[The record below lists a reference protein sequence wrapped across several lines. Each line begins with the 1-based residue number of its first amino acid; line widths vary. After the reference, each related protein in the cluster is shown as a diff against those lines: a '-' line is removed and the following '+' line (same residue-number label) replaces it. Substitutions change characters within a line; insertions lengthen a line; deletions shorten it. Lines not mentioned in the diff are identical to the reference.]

1 MKITAVFLSKK
12 KHNDSKWL
20 VDKIKAQNKR
30 NENKVTINNFN
41 GFDKKNIKLGLN
53 TSKLF
58 MLVILIFGIY
68 LLAKHISFLSKVIYF
83 GSNFRQAE
91 GNNVE
96 LADVF
101 NAYGIYNKENYL
113 FNEIKFI
120 DEAKKS
126 ENKDDEIEILD
137 SLVKDKNEQ
146 SVFGKNKDINVEI
159 TENSENI
166 QRINLNKM
174 KILNYSSKR
183 DIDFKSLAASNI
195 TLTKK
200 SDKILLYNTHT
211 SESYANSDKYKFE
224 YSGARRSQDA
234 TYNMLSVAKKF
245 KENLDSKGFEVVHDT
260 TPHDYGTY
268 TSSYARSRITVK
280 NAIAAMG
287 HAGISIDVH
296 RDATNDLDY
305 RPVVKINGIEVAQCM
320 LVMGV
325 GTDVTNN
332 PYYED
337 NLRLA
342 FKIQQLADE
351 VYPGLFKPMI
361 IRNSIYNQDLNKY
374 SLLIEVGASGNT
386 LDEAYLA
393 TRCLS
398 NLLNI
403 IYKD

>member
-1 MKITAVFLSKK
+1 MKVTAVFLSKK
-12 KHNDSKWL
+12 NSKR
-20 VDKIKAQNKR
+20 KNSFITSIKEKR
-30 NENKVTINNFN
+30 KEE
-41 GFDKKNIKLGLN
+41 KKEKL
-53 TSKLF
+53 S
-58 MLVILIFGIY
+58 
-68 LLAKHISFLSKVIYF
+68 LSKIGYFCIAICGVIIFAKYIPLSSKILYF

-91 GNNVE
+91 EKKVE
-96 LADVF
+96 ISDIF
-101 NAYGIYNKENYL
+101 NIYGLYNKENYI
-113 FNEIKFI
+113 F
-120 DEAKKS
+120 DENIELQKA
-126 ENKDDEIEILD
+126 EELDPQKDATEILD
-137 SLVKDKNEQ
+137 NITKDKKEQ
-146 SVFGKNKDINVEI
+146 SVFGENNDINVEI

-183 DIDFKSLAASNI
+183 EIDFKSLASSNI

-211 SESYANSDKYKFE
+211 SESYANSDNYKFE

-234 TYNMLSVAKKF
+234 SYNMLAIAQKF
-245 KENLDSKGFEVVHDT
+245 KENLESKGIEVVHDT

-280 NAIAAMG
+280 NALATIG
-287 HAGISIDVH
+287 NAGIIIDVH
-296 RDATNDLDY
+296 RDATSDLDY
-305 RPVVKINGIEVAQCM
+305 RPVVNINGVQVAQCM

-337 NLRLA
+337 NLKLA
-342 FKIQQLADE
+342 LKIQQIADE
-351 VYPGLFKPMI
+351 MYPGLFRPMI

-386 LDEAYLA
+386 IEEAYLA

-403 IYKD
+403 VYKD

>member
-12 KHNDSKWL
+12 NS
-20 VDKIKAQNKR
+20 N
-30 NENKVTINNFN
+30 
-41 GFDKKNIKLGLN
+41 KKNIINNIKKQNNNIVNFKL
-53 TSKLF
+53 SKIIYII
-58 MLVILIFGIY
+58 VVIFGIIV
-68 LLAKHISFLSKVIYF
+68 LAKYIPVSPNVIYF
-83 GSNFRQAE
+83 ASNFRQAE
-91 GNNVE
+91 GKNVKIS
-96 LADVF
+96 DVL
-101 NAYGIYNKENYL
+101 NIYGIYNKGNYI
-113 FNEIKFI
+113 F
-120 DEAKKS
+120 DESIPIEKAEKLDPQ
-126 ENKDDEIEILD
+126 KDAIEILD
-137 SLVKDKNEQ
+137 NIVKDKNEQ
-146 SVFGKNKDINVEI
+146 SVFGEKNETNVEI

-183 DIDFKSLAASNI
+183 ELDFKTLATSNI

-211 SESYANSDKYKFE
+211 SESYANSENYKFE
-224 YSGARRSQDA
+224 YSGARRTLDA
-234 TYNMLSVAKKF
+234 NYNMLSVAKKF
-245 KENLDSKGFEVVHDT
+245 KENLDSKGFEVIHDT

-280 NAIAAMG
+280 SALATMGNAGVI
-287 HAGISIDVH
+287 IDVH
-296 RDATNDLDY
+296 RDAISDLDY
-305 RPVVKINGIEVAQCM
+305 RPVVNINGVQVAQCM

-325 GTDVTNN
+325 GSDVTNN
-332 PYYED
+332 PYAED
-337 NLRLA
+337 NLKLA
-342 FKIQQLADE
+342 FKIQQIADE

-386 LDEAYLA
+386 LEEAYLA

-403 IYKD
+403 VYKD

>member
-12 KHNDSKWL
+12 NS
-20 VDKIKAQNKR
+20 N
-30 NENKVTINNFN
+30 
-41 GFDKKNIKLGLN
+41 KKNIINNIKKQNNNIVNFKL
-53 TSKLF
+53 SKIIYII
-58 MLVILIFGIY
+58 VVIFGIIV
-68 LLAKHISFLSKVIYF
+68 LAKYIPVSPNVIYF
-83 GSNFRQAE
+83 ASNFRQAE
-91 GNNVE
+91 GKNVKIS
-96 LADVF
+96 DVL
-101 NAYGIYNKENYL
+101 NIYGIYNKGNYIFDESIPIEKAEKL
-113 FNEIKFI
+113 DPQKDAIK
-120 DEAKKS
+120 
-126 ENKDDEIEILD
+126 ILD
-137 SLVKDKNEQ
+137 NIVKDKNEQ
-146 SVFGKNKDINVEI
+146 SVFEEKNGTNVEI

-183 DIDFKSLAASNI
+183 DLDFKTLATSNI

-211 SESYANSDKYKFE
+211 SESYANSENYKFE
-224 YSGARRSQDA
+224 YSGARRTLDA
-234 TYNMLSVAKKF
+234 NYNMLSVAKKF
-245 KENLDSKGFEVVHDT
+245 KENLDSKGFEVIHDT

-280 NAIAAMG
+280 SALATMG
-287 HAGISIDVH
+287 NAGIIIDVH
-296 RDATNDLDY
+296 RDATSDLDY
-305 RPVVKINGIEVAQCM
+305 RPVVNINGVQVAQCM

-325 GTDVTNN
+325 GSDVTNN
-332 PYYED
+332 PYAED
-337 NLRLA
+337 NLKLA
-342 FKIQQLADE
+342 FKIQQIADE

-386 LDEAYLA
+386 LEEAYLA

-403 IYKD
+403 VYKD

>member
-12 KHNDSKWL
+12 NSN
-20 VDKIKAQNKR
+20 NK
-30 NENKVTINNFN
+30 NIINNI
-41 GFDKKNIKLGLN
+41 KKQNNNVVNFKL
-53 TSKLF
+53 SKI
-58 MLVILIFGIY
+58 MYIIVVISGITI
-68 LLAKHISFLSKVIYF
+68 LAKYIPVSPNVIYF
-83 GSNFRQAE
+83 ASNFRQAE
-91 GNNVE
+91 GKIVKIS
-96 LADVF
+96 DVL
-101 NAYGIYNKENYL
+101 NIYGIYNKENYI
-113 FNEIKFI
+113 F
-120 DEAKKS
+120 DENIPIEKAEKLDPQ
-126 ENKDDEIEILD
+126 KDAIEILD
-137 SLVKDKNEQ
+137 NIVKDKNEQ
-146 SVFGKNKDINVEI
+146 SVFGEKNETIVEI

-183 DIDFKSLAASNI
+183 DLDFKTLATSNI

-211 SESYANSDKYKFE
+211 SESYANSENYKFE
-224 YSGARRSQDA
+224 YSGARRTLDA
-234 TYNMLSVAKKF
+234 NYNMLSVAKKF
-245 KENLDSKGFEVVHDT
+245 KENLDSKSFEVIHDT

-280 NAIAAMG
+280 SALATMG
-287 HAGISIDVH
+287 NAGIIIDVH
-296 RDATNDLDY
+296 RDATSDLDY
-305 RPVVKINGIEVAQCM
+305 RPVVNINGVQVAQCM

-325 GTDVTNN
+325 GSDVTNN
-332 PYYED
+332 PYAED
-337 NLRLA
+337 NLKLA
-342 FKIQQLADE
+342 FKIQQIADE

-386 LDEAYLA
+386 LEEAYLA

-403 IYKD
+403 VFKD

>member
-12 KHNDSKWL
+12 
-20 VDKIKAQNKR
+20 
-30 NENKVTINNFN
+30 N
-41 GFDKKNIKLGLN
+41 GNKKNIINNIKKQNNNIVNFKL
-53 TSKLF
+53 SKIIYII
-58 MLVILIFGIY
+58 VVIFGIIV
-68 LLAKHISFLSKVIYF
+68 LAKYIPVSPNVIYF
-83 GSNFRQAE
+83 ASNFRQAE
-91 GNNVE
+91 GKNVKIS
-96 LADVF
+96 DVL
-101 NAYGIYNKENYL
+101 NIYGIYNKGNYI
-113 FNEIKFI
+113 F
-120 DEAKKS
+120 DESIPIEKAEKLDPQ
-126 ENKDDEIEILD
+126 KDAIEILD
-137 SLVKDKNEQ
+137 NIVKDKNEQ
-146 SVFGKNKDINVEI
+146 SVFGEKNETNVEI

-183 DIDFKSLAASNI
+183 ELDFKTLATSNI

-211 SESYANSDKYKFE
+211 SESYANSENYKFE
-224 YSGARRSQDA
+224 YSGARRTLDA
-234 TYNMLSVAKKF
+234 NYNMLSVAKKF
-245 KENLDSKGFEVVHDT
+245 KENLDSKGFEVIHDT

-280 NAIAAMG
+280 SALTTMG
-287 HAGISIDVH
+287 NAGIIIDVH
-296 RDATNDLDY
+296 RDATSDLDY
-305 RPVVKINGIEVAQCM
+305 RPVVNINGVQVAQCM

-325 GTDVTNN
+325 GSDVTNN
-332 PYYED
+332 PYAED
-337 NLRLA
+337 NLKLA
-342 FKIQQLADE
+342 FKIQQIADE

-386 LDEAYLA
+386 LEEAYLA

-403 IYKD
+403 VYKD

>member
-1 MKITAVFLSKK
+1 MKVTAVFLSKK
-12 KHNDSKWL
+12 NSKR
-20 VDKIKAQNKR
+20 KNSFITSIKEKR
-30 NENKVTINNFN
+30 KEE
-41 GFDKKNIKLGLN
+41 KKEKL
-53 TSKLF
+53 S
-58 MLVILIFGIY
+58 
-68 LLAKHISFLSKVIYF
+68 LSKIGYFCIAICGVIIFAKYIPLSSKILYF

-91 GNNVE
+91 EKKVE
-96 LADVF
+96 ISDIF
-101 NAYGIYNKENYL
+101 NIYGLYNKENYI
-113 FNEIKFI
+113 F
-120 DEAKKS
+120 DENIELQKA
-126 ENKDDEIEILD
+126 EELDPQKDATEILD
-137 SLVKDKNEQ
+137 NITKDKKEQ
-146 SVFGKNKDINVEI
+146 SVFGENNDINVEI

-183 DIDFKSLAASNI
+183 EIDFKSLASSNI

-211 SESYANSDKYKFE
+211 SESYANSDNYKFE

-234 TYNMLSVAKKF
+234 NYNMLAIAQKF
-245 KENLDSKGFEVVHDT
+245 KENLESKGIEVVHDT

-280 NAIAAMG
+280 NALATIG
-287 HAGISIDVH
+287 NAGIIIDVH
-296 RDATNDLDY
+296 RDATSDLDY
-305 RPVVKINGIEVAQCM
+305 RPVVNINGVQVAQCM

-337 NLRLA
+337 NLKLA
-342 FKIQQLADE
+342 LKIQQIADE
-351 VYPGLFKPMI
+351 MYPGLFRPMI

-386 LDEAYLA
+386 IEEAYLA

-403 IYKD
+403 VYKD

>member
-12 KHNDSKWL
+12 NS
-20 VDKIKAQNKR
+20 N
-30 NENKVTINNFN
+30 
-41 GFDKKNIKLGLN
+41 KKNIINNIKKQNNNIVNFKL
-53 TSKLF
+53 SKIIYII
-58 MLVILIFGIY
+58 VVIFGIIV
-68 LLAKHISFLSKVIYF
+68 LAKYIPVSPNVIYF
-83 GSNFRQAE
+83 ASNFRQAE
-91 GNNVE
+91 GKNVKIS
-96 LADVF
+96 DVL
-101 NAYGIYNKENYL
+101 NIYGIYNKGNYI
-113 FNEIKFI
+113 F
-120 DEAKKS
+120 DESIPIEKVEKLDPQ
-126 ENKDDEIEILD
+126 KDAIEILD
-137 SLVKDKNEQ
+137 NIVKDKNEQ
-146 SVFGKNKDINVEI
+146 SVFGEKNGTNVEI

-183 DIDFKSLAASNI
+183 ELDFKTLATFNI

-211 SESYANSDKYKFE
+211 SESYANSENYKFE
-224 YSGARRSQDA
+224 YSGARRTLDA
-234 TYNMLSVAKKF
+234 NYNMLSVAKKF
-245 KENLDSKGFEVVHDT
+245 KENLDSKGFEVIHDT

-280 NAIAAMG
+280 SALATMG
-287 HAGISIDVH
+287 NAGIIIDVH
-296 RDATNDLDY
+296 RDATSDLDY
-305 RPVVKINGIEVAQCM
+305 RPVVNINGVQVAQCM

-325 GTDVTNN
+325 GSDVTNN
-332 PYYED
+332 PYAED
-337 NLRLA
+337 NLKLA
-342 FKIQQLADE
+342 FKIQQIADE

-386 LDEAYLA
+386 LEEAYLA

-403 IYKD
+403 VYKD

>member
-12 KHNDSKWL
+12 NS
-20 VDKIKAQNKR
+20 N
-30 NENKVTINNFN
+30 
-41 GFDKKNIKLGLN
+41 KKNIINNIKKQNNNIVNFKL
-53 TSKLF
+53 SKIIYII
-58 MLVILIFGIY
+58 VVIFGIIV
-68 LLAKHISFLSKVIYF
+68 LAKYIPVSPNVIYF
-83 GSNFRQAE
+83 ASNFRQAE
-91 GNNVE
+91 GKNVKIS
-96 LADVF
+96 DVL
-101 NAYGIYNKENYL
+101 NIYGIYNKGNYI
-113 FNEIKFI
+113 F
-120 DEAKKS
+120 DESIPIEKAEKLDPQ
-126 ENKDDEIEILD
+126 KDAIEILD
-137 SLVKDKNEQ
+137 NIVKDKNEQ
-146 SVFGKNKDINVEI
+146 SVFGEKNETNVEI

-183 DIDFKSLAASNI
+183 DLDFKTLATSNI

-211 SESYANSDKYKFE
+211 SESYANSENYKFE
-224 YSGARRSQDA
+224 YSGARRTLDA
-234 TYNMLSVAKKF
+234 NYNMLSVAKKF
-245 KENLDSKGFEVVHDT
+245 KENLDSKGFEVIHDT

-280 NAIAAMG
+280 SALATMG
-287 HAGISIDVH
+287 NAGIIIDVH
-296 RDATNDLDY
+296 RDATSDLDY
-305 RPVVKINGIEVAQCM
+305 RPVVNINGVQVAQCM

-325 GTDVTNN
+325 GSDVTNN
-332 PYYED
+332 PYAED
-337 NLRLA
+337 NLKLA
-342 FKIQQLADE
+342 FKIQQIADE

-386 LDEAYLA
+386 LEEAYLA

-403 IYKD
+403 VYKD

>member
-1 MKITAVFLSKK
+1 MKITAVFLSK
-12 KHNDSKWL
+12 
-20 VDKIKAQNKR
+20 R
-30 NENKVTINNFN
+30 NNTN
-41 GFDKKNIKLGLN
+41 KNIISNIKN
-53 TSKLF
+53 KNRNVVDFKISKAIYIIVAL
-58 MLVILIFGIY
+58 FGIMI
-68 LLAKHISFLSKVIYF
+68 LAKYIPFPTDVIYF

-91 GNNVE
+91 GKNVKVS
-96 LADVF
+96 DIF
-101 NAYGIYNKENYL
+101 NIYGIYNEESYIFDENIPIEKAEEL
-113 FNEIKFI
+113 
-120 DEAKKS
+120 DPQ
-126 ENKDDEIEILD
+126 KDAIEILD
-137 SLVKDKNEQ
+137 NIVKDKNEQ
-146 SVFGKNKDINVEI
+146 SVFGEKKETYVEI
-159 TENSENI
+159 TENSEDI

-183 DIDFKSLAASNI
+183 DFDFKTLATSNI

-211 SESYANSDKYKFE
+211 SESYANSENYKFE

-234 TYNMLSVAKKF
+234 NYNMLSVAKKL
-245 KENLDSKGFEVVHDT
+245 KENLDSKGFEIIHDT

-280 NAIAAMG
+280 NALATMG
-287 HAGISIDVH
+287 NAGIIIDVH
-296 RDATNDLDY
+296 RDAIANLDY
-305 RPVVKINGIEVAQCM
+305 RPVVNVKGVQVAQCM

-325 GTDVTNN
+325 GSDVTNN
-332 PYYED
+332 QYAED

-342 FKIQQLADE
+342 LKIQQIADE

-374 SLLIEVGASGNT
+374 SLLVEVGASGNT
-386 LDEAYLA
+386 LEEAYLA

-403 IYKD
+403 VYKD

>member
-68 LLAKHISFLSKVIYF
+68 LFAKHIPFLSKVIYF

-113 FNEIKFI
+113 FNEIKSI

-146 SVFGKNKDINVEI
+146 SVFGKNKDINIEI

-174 KILNYSSKR
+174 K
-183 DIDFKSLAASNI
+183 
-195 TLTKK
+195 
-200 SDKILLYNTHT
+200 
-211 SESYANSDKYKFE
+211 
-224 YSGARRSQDA
+224 G
-234 TYNMLSVAKKF
+234 
-245 KENLDSKGFEVVHDT
+245 
-260 TPHDYGTY
+260 
-268 TSSYARSRITVK
+268 
-280 NAIAAMG
+280 
-287 HAGISIDVH
+287 
-296 RDATNDLDY
+296 
-305 RPVVKINGIEVAQCM
+305 
-320 LVMGV
+320 
-325 GTDVTNN
+325 
-332 PYYED
+332 
-337 NLRLA
+337 
-342 FKIQQLADE
+342 
-351 VYPGLFKPMI
+351 
-361 IRNSIYNQDLNKY
+361 
-374 SLLIEVGASGNT
+374 GN
-386 LDEAYLA
+386 
-393 TRCLS
+393 
-398 NLLNI
+398 
-403 IYKD
+403 

>member
-12 KHNDSKWL
+12 KQNNSKII
-20 VDKIKAQNKR
+20 VNTIKNQNKKEKISITNR
-30 NENKVTINNFN
+30 FKSIE
-41 GFDKKNIKLGLN
+41 GKNIKEYFCF
-53 TSKLF
+53 SKIAIAIIF
-58 MLVILIFGIY
+58 VIGNY
-68 LLAKHISFLSKVIYF
+68 LLIRNIPILSKAIYF

-96 LADVF
+96 IANVF
-101 NAYGIYNKENYL
+101 NVYGIYNKENYL
-113 FNEIKFI
+113 FKEVKNIE
-120 DEAKKS
+120 KS
-126 ENKDDEIEILD
+126 ETLDTNNDAIEILD

-146 SVFGKNKDINVEI
+146 SVFGEKKDINVEI

-183 DIDFKSLAASNI
+183 DIDFKSLAVSNI

-280 NAIAAMG
+280 NALATMG

-305 RPVVKINGIEVAQCM
+305 RPTVKIKGVEVAQCM

-337 NLRLA
+337 NLKLA

-351 VYPGLFKPMI
+351 VYPGLFKPMM

-386 LDEAYLA
+386 LDEAYLT

>member
-12 KHNDSKWL
+12 NSN
-20 VDKIKAQNKR
+20 NK
-30 NENKVTINNFN
+30 NIINNI
-41 GFDKKNIKLGLN
+41 KKQNNNVVNFKL
-53 TSKLF
+53 SKI
-58 MLVILIFGIY
+58 MYIIVVISGITI
-68 LLAKHISFLSKVIYF
+68 LAKYIPVSPNVIYF
-83 GSNFRQAE
+83 ASNFRQAE
-91 GNNVE
+91 GEIVKIS
-96 LADVF
+96 DVL
-101 NAYGIYNKENYL
+101 NIYGIYNKENYI
-113 FNEIKFI
+113 F
-120 DEAKKS
+120 DENIPIEKAEKLDPQ
-126 ENKDDEIEILD
+126 KDAIEILD
-137 SLVKDKNEQ
+137 NIVKDKNEQ
-146 SVFGKNKDINVEI
+146 SVFGEKNETIVEI

-183 DIDFKSLAASNI
+183 DLDFKTLATSNI

-211 SESYANSDKYKFE
+211 SESYANSENYKFE
-224 YSGARRSQDA
+224 YSGARRTLDA
-234 TYNMLSVAKKF
+234 NYNMLSVAKKF
-245 KENLDSKGFEVVHDT
+245 KENLDSKGFEVIHDT

-280 NAIAAMG
+280 SALATMG
-287 HAGISIDVH
+287 NAGIIIDVH
-296 RDATNDLDY
+296 RDATSDLDY
-305 RPVVKINGIEVAQCM
+305 RPVVNINGVQVAQCM

-325 GTDVTNN
+325 GSDVTNN
-332 PYYED
+332 PYAED
-337 NLRLA
+337 NLKLA
-342 FKIQQLADE
+342 FKIQQIADE

-386 LDEAYLA
+386 LEEAYLA

-403 IYKD
+403 VFKD

>member
-12 KHNDSKWL
+12 NHSKNYVIDS
-20 VDKIKAQNKR
+20 IKAQNEKANKR
-30 NENKVTINNFN
+30 TFNFK
-41 GFDKKNIKLGLN
+41 FTRILFFFTSILGIILLSRY
-53 TSKLF
+53 TSVF
-58 MLVILIFGIY
+58 
-68 LLAKHISFLSKVIYF
+68 SNVIYF
-83 GSNFRQAE
+83 ASNFRQAE
-91 GNNVE
+91 GKNVKFSDI
-96 LADVF
+96 L
-101 NAYGIYNKENYL
+101 NIYGIYNKESYI
-113 FNEIKFI
+113 F
-120 DEAKKS
+120 DENVPIEKTEKVDPQ
-126 ENKDDEIEILD
+126 KDAIEILD
-137 SLVKDKNEQ
+137 DLAKDKTEK
-146 SVFGKNKDINVEI
+146 SVFGESKDVNVEI

-183 DIDFKSLAASNI
+183 EIDFKSLATSNI

-211 SESYANSDKYKFE
+211 SESYANSETYKFE

-234 TYNMLSVAKKF
+234 SYNMLSVAKKF
-245 KENLDSKGFEVVHDT
+245 KENLDNKGFEVVHDT

-280 NAIAAMG
+280 NALKAMG
-287 HAGISIDVH
+287 NAGIIIDVH
-296 RDATNDLDY
+296 RDATSDLDY
-305 RPVVKINGIEVAQCM
+305 RPVANIKGVEVAQCM

-337 NLRLA
+337 NLKLA
-342 FKIQQLADE
+342 FKIQQIADE
-351 VYPGLFKPMI
+351 IYPGFFKPMI

-386 LDEAYLA
+386 LEEAYLA

-403 IYKD
+403 VYKD

>member
-12 KHNDSKWL
+12 NS
-20 VDKIKAQNKR
+20 N
-30 NENKVTINNFN
+30 
-41 GFDKKNIKLGLN
+41 KKNIINNIKKQNNNIVNFKL
-53 TSKLF
+53 SKIIYII
-58 MLVILIFGIY
+58 VVIFGIIV
-68 LLAKHISFLSKVIYF
+68 LAKYIPVSPNVIYF
-83 GSNFRQAE
+83 ASNFRQAE
-91 GNNVE
+91 GKNVKIS
-96 LADVF
+96 DVL
-101 NAYGIYNKENYL
+101 NIYGIYNKGNYI
-113 FNEIKFI
+113 F
-120 DEAKKS
+120 DESIPIEKAEKLDPQ
-126 ENKDDEIEILD
+126 KDAIEILD
-137 SLVKDKNEQ
+137 NIVKDKKEQ
-146 SVFGKNKDINVEI
+146 SVFGEKNETNVEI

-183 DIDFKSLAASNI
+183 DLDFKTLATSNI

-211 SESYANSDKYKFE
+211 SESYANSENYKFE
-224 YSGARRSQDA
+224 YSGARRTLDA
-234 TYNMLSVAKKF
+234 NYNMLSVAKKF
-245 KENLDSKGFEVVHDT
+245 KENLDSKGFEVIHDT

-280 NAIAAMG
+280 SALATMG
-287 HAGISIDVH
+287 NAGIIIDVH
-296 RDATNDLDY
+296 RDATSDLDY
-305 RPVVKINGIEVAQCM
+305 RPVVNINGVQVAQCM

-325 GTDVTNN
+325 GSDVTNN
-332 PYYED
+332 PYAED
-337 NLRLA
+337 NLKLA
-342 FKIQQLADE
+342 FKIQQIADE

-386 LDEAYLA
+386 LEEAYLA

-403 IYKD
+403 VYKD

>member
-12 KHNDSKWL
+12 NS
-20 VDKIKAQNKR
+20 N
-30 NENKVTINNFN
+30 
-41 GFDKKNIKLGLN
+41 KKNIINNIKKQNNNVVNFKL
-53 TSKLF
+53 SKIIYII
-58 MLVILIFGIY
+58 VVIFGIIV
-68 LLAKHISFLSKVIYF
+68 LAKYIPVSPNVIYF
-83 GSNFRQAE
+83 ASNFRQAE
-91 GNNVE
+91 GKNVKIS
-96 LADVF
+96 DVL
-101 NAYGIYNKENYL
+101 NIYGIYNKGNYI
-113 FNEIKFI
+113 F
-120 DEAKKS
+120 DESIPIEKAEKLDPQ
-126 ENKDDEIEILD
+126 KDAIEILD
-137 SLVKDKNEQ
+137 NIVKDKNEQ
-146 SVFGKNKDINVEI
+146 SVFGEKNETNVEI

-183 DIDFKSLAASNI
+183 ELDFKTLATSNI

-211 SESYANSDKYKFE
+211 SESYANSENYKFE
-224 YSGARRSQDA
+224 YSGARRTLDA
-234 TYNMLSVAKKF
+234 NYNMLSVAKKF
-245 KENLDSKGFEVVHDT
+245 KENLDSKGFEVIHDT

-280 NAIAAMG
+280 SALATIGN
-287 HAGISIDVH
+287 AGIIIDVH
-296 RDATNDLDY
+296 RDATSDLDY
-305 RPVVKINGIEVAQCM
+305 RPVVNINGVQVAQCM

-325 GTDVTNN
+325 GSDVTNN
-332 PYYED
+332 PYAED
-337 NLRLA
+337 NLKLA
-342 FKIQQLADE
+342 FKIQQIADE

-386 LDEAYLA
+386 LEEAYLA

-403 IYKD
+403 VYKD